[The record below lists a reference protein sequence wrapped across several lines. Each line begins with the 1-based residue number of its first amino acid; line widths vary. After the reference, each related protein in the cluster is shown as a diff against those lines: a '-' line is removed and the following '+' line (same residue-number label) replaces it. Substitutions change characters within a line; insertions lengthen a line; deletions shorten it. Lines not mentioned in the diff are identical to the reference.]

1 MSNLFTNLYYAEDPS
16 ISKYSMFFKSIK
28 SSYTLGKKQNYIDKF
43 DLFKRTCI
51 DFPWRQDQQYIIDS
65 ITNDDAN
72 SKYNVIN
79 GIFGCGKTT
88 MLFGMMIKFIITN
101 RYMPDEIM
109 FISFN
114 VCIKNEIKQKL
125 KPYGFRGKVRVSTFD
140 SIVYHICK
148 RLGYKYLDLPN
159 FDGKRRFCYEQC
171 LDNIA
176 TPEENQPKLIFID
189 EVQDLEKNC
198 FFFFKYF
205 FPESKIVFAG
215 DVFQSIQKEPRESL
229 LWSLLNN
236 VEDNVA
242 KFYMNIT
249 PRVPMNILSSLQHT
263 LSDYYPEFSHE
274 IACWKSD
281 NTTSEA
287 KVTWNRIN
295 SYKQIYSTAREKVDM
310 YGESNT
316 MILTFSSAITV
327 KGSLGDV
334 ARMRMELL
342 NDYDM
347 NKDHK
352 KIEHDK
358 LFLSTA
364 NSSKG
369 LERDHV
375 IVFMT
380 FPLELAFSNFSNDI
394 VVNLITVAI
403 TRAKKTVDF
412 YVPSYEDKFTSVLS
426 YFTDCPSPNKKRIR
440 PGKSLKDY
448 TFSDYIDMTRCV
460 TELIRQSILIYDTRT
475 EIKEHI
481 KPYNF
486 SKCFDGV
493 IQTKRPIMLCEE
505 ERALVGLIIENLI
518 TSTWS
523 QKWPYMG
530 SIEELRNHPMY
541 IHIFHKLDS
550 AYKRYNDFIRKNVL
564 NDGSQFYGILLY
576 SQLHLAVYN
585 KLFISFPAESL
596 KRLEDYWDALKPK
609 VNEFKPEHKKLSIQ
623 SNLQM
628 PLLTGIA
635 DAIFEE
641 EKNLNLWEIKASI
654 DIEWKDNALTQAFLY
669 VLCTGK
675 MYSSITLINPFRNE
689 KISYNFN
696 AENIMTLRNKVYKD
710 ILTWNFNCYLA
721 KNYNIKNKL
730 TLQTENMYFAYLNY
744 SEKVCVCCKNKA
756 KFNILECNHRVCC
769 KCIKTCKTC
778 PICKKAISKYTSP
791 EPIQLTVMEML
802 SPTKSFVKSNIYFN
816 TTLLGQEFSKIEKLS
831 RESTNEYSNDWV
843 DKYKK
848 NIWLING
855 VHKNCNNILELLPD
869 LTNDYQNLLKYMP
882 SENNNYELNFEDGLT
897 KCICTIALLSQ
908 KYKFV

>member
-1 MSNLFTNLYYAEDPS
+1 MNTLFGKLYYTENPTV
-16 ISKYSMFFKSIK
+16 SKYSEFFKSIE
-28 SSYTLGKKQNYIDKF
+28 SSYTLGKKTNHTKKF
-43 DLFKRTCI
+43 DLFKHTCI
-51 DFPWRQDQQYIIDS
+51 DFPWRQDQNYIINS
-65 ITNDDAN
+65 ITNPKSG

-88 MLFGMMIKFIITN
+88 MLFGMMIKFIVSN
-101 RYMPDEIM
+101 RYLPSEIM

-176 TPEENQPKLIFID
+176 TPEANQPKLIFID

-236 VEDNVA
+236 TEDNVA

-249 PRVPMNILSSLQHT
+249 PRVPSNILSSLQHT

-281 NTTSEA
+281 NTVSQA

-295 SYKQIYSTAREKVDM
+295 SYKEIYSNAREKIDT
-310 YGESNT
+310 YGEKNT

-334 ARMRMELL
+334 ARMRMELIG
-342 NDYDM
+342 DYDV
-347 NKDHK
+347 NKNHK

-448 TFSDYIDMTRCV
+448 TFSDYINMTRCV

-475 EIKEHI
+475 EIKEQI
-481 KPYNF
+481 KPYEF
-486 SKCFDGV
+486 SKCFDGA
-493 IQTKRPIMLCEE
+493 ITTKRPIMLCEE

-523 QKWPYMG
+523 GKWPYMG
-530 SIEELRNHPMY
+530 SIEELRSHPMY
-541 IHIFHKLDS
+541 IHIFHKLD
-550 AYKRYNDFIRKNVL
+550 KVHKKYNEFIRKNIL
-564 NDGSQFYGILLY
+564 NDTSQFYGILIY

-585 KLFISFPAESL
+585 KLFISFPPESL
-596 KRLEDYWDALKPK
+596 KRLENYWDALKPK
-609 VNEFKPEHKKLSIQ
+609 VNQFKPVHKKLSIQ
-623 SNLQM
+623 SNMQM
-628 PLLTGIA
+628 ALLTGIA
-635 DAIFEE
+635 DAVFEE
-641 EKNLNLWEIKASI
+641 EQNINLWEIKASI

-689 KISYNFN
+689 KVSYRFN
-696 AENIMTLRNKVYKD
+696 ASHIMTLRNKVYKD
-710 ILTWNFNCYLA
+710 ILCWNFNCYLA

-730 TLQTENMYFAYLNY
+730 TLKTDDSYFALLNY
-744 SEKVCVCCKNKA
+744 NEKTCTKCSEKC
-756 KFNILECNHRVCC
+756 KFNILGCNHRVCC
-769 KCIKTCKTC
+769 NCIKTCKEC
-778 PICKKAISKYTSP
+778 PVCKKPIEKITP
-791 EPIQLTVMEML
+791 PQPIQLTVIEML
-802 SPTKSFVKSNIYFN
+802 SPTKSFIKTNVFYK
-816 TTLLGQEFSKIEKLS
+816 TTVIGNSPTKIEKLS
-831 RESTNEYSNDWV
+831 NESELDYSSDWV
-843 DKYKK
+843 KECKK
-848 NIWLING
+848 SVWLINDA
-855 VHKNCNNILELLPD
+855 HQDCNNIKELLPD
-869 LTNDYQNLLKYMP
+869 LGSNYESLLGYLP
-882 SENNNYELNFEDGLT
+882 SEDGKHALNFDDGLV
-897 KCICTIALLSQ
+897 KCISVLGVLSG